1 MCRIGKNISIV
12 KYRMFLILA
21 ALGLTACTSPEV
33 SEIKKNATWD
43 QASCNELASASGLY
57 LMGVGEFIAKSDA
70 AREKGE
76 TEIADKQS
84 AGALSLSE
92 IATNHAETFVAYCS
106 ETEVWKEDDCKNVSN
121 ASQFFTKLSY
131 DFIQKSDAA
140 GKEGDLKAEYE
151 YGAATVYASKLAAN
165 YATHSRAYCN

>member
-1 MCRIGKNISIV
+1 MDGIRKNISII
-12 KYRMFLILA
+12 KYGMLLVLA
-21 ALGLTACTSPEV
+21 AIGLAACTSPEA
-33 SEIKKNATWD
+33 SEIKKSATWN

-70 AREKGE
+70 SREKGE

-92 IATNHAETFVAYCS
+92 IATNHAETFLAYCS
-106 ETEVWKEDDCKNVSN
+106 ETEVWKEDDCKNVSG
-121 ASQFFTKLSY
+121 ASQLFTKLSY
-131 DFIQKSDAA
+131 DFIQKSDTAR
-140 GKEGDLKAEYE
+140 KEGDLKAEYG
-151 YGAATVYASKLAAN
+151 YGAATAYAAKLAAN